1 MTGRIGKLRMPTQ
14 ISAPAPSSSARQ
26 LRGSERASF
35 TPVTVTS
42 AAATGIMPAT
52 APRTAGTTL

>member
-1 MTGRIGKLRMPTQ
+1 MPTQ